1 MSSKINIFGVING
14 HMSTLIDAK
23 TSKKSLPDITTFYLL
38 PLALA
43 AFGIYFEIDFSKEA
57 TNLLVTAGALFTGLL
72 LNLLI
77 LVYDQK
83 SKLDPVNSDLPN
95 WSEVQ
100 LRHRV
105 LKELYY
111 NISYSTFISVMIVVI
126 AIVHLFIINKVI
138 KIPAPISIS
147 IDLSSIT
154 TSPFLMFIGIN
165 LVLTILMIIKR
176 IYTLLSSET

>member
-1 MSSKINIFGVING
+1 MSSKINIFGVIKG
-14 HMSTLIDAK
+14 HLSTLIDAK
-23 TSKKSLPDITTFYLL
+23 TSKISLLDITTFYLF
-38 PLALA
+38 PITLAVACSYLH
-43 AFGIYFEIDFSKEA
+43 IDFSKEA

-83 SKLDPVNSDLPN
+83 SKLAPVDSDLPN
-95 WSEVQ
+95 WSKIQV
-100 LRHRV
+100 RHTV

-111 NISYSTFISVMIVVI
+111 NISYSTFMSVMIVVL
-126 AIVHLFIINKVI
+126 AIVHLFIIDKVI
-138 KIPAPISIS
+138 KIPTSLSSS
-147 IDLSSIT
+147 IDISCIT
-154 TSPFLMFIGIN
+154 TSPALMFIGIN